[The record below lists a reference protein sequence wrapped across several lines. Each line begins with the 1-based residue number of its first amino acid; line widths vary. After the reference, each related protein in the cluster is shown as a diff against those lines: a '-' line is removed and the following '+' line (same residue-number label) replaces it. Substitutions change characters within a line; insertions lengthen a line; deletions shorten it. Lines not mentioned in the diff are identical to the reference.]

1 MIAGNARSLSLSQPQ
16 QKVSPQVPPAPPGVL
31 KKVRTAHLLQ
41 MKQAGRPITMVT
53 AYDAPSGA
61 LADEA
66 GMDVILVGDS
76 VGMVVHGMETT
87 LPVTVD
93 MMVMHTQAVARG
105 SHRTLI
111 VTDLPFM
118 SYQVSVEQALQTAGR
133 IMKEGGCAAV
143 KLETGSESILPTVRA
158 LVEAGIPVMGHI
170 GLVPQSINALGGYR
184 VQGRDPQDAEHM
196 LRLAQLIEAA
206 GAFAIVLE
214 MIPAPLAERIT
225 RALRIPVIGIGAGP
239 QCDGQVIVLHDVI
252 GITEHP
258 PRFARK
264 YLDGRA
270 GILRA
275 FRKYARDVRERSFPG
290 PDETIE

>member
-1 MIAGNARSLSLSQPQ
+1 LSQPSD
-16 QKVSPQVPPAPPGVL
+16 KVSPKVPAAPPGVV

-53 AYDAPSGA
+53 AYDAPTAA

-66 GMDVILVGDS
+66 GIDVILVGDS

-93 MMVMHTQAVARG
+93 MMVLHSQAVARG
-105 SHRTLI
+105 SHRSLI

-143 KLETGSESILPTVRA
+143 KLETGTESVVPTVKA
-158 LVEAGIPVMGHI
+158 IVEAGIPVMGHL

-184 VQGRDPQDAEHM
+184 VQGRDPQDAEN
-196 LRLAQLIEAA
+196 LLKLAQEIEAA

-214 MIPAPLAERIT
+214 LIPGPLADRVT
-225 RALRIPVIGIGAGP
+225 KALRIPVIGIGAGAG
-239 QCDGQVIVLHDVI
+239 CDGQVIVQHDVL
-252 GITEHP
+252 GITQHP

-264 YLDGRA
+264 YMDGRA
-270 GILRA
+270 GVLRA
-275 FRKYARDVRERSFPG
+275 FRKYARDVRERTFPG
-290 PDETIE
+290 PAETIE

>member
-1 MIAGNARSLSLSQPQ
+1 MSQPQ
-16 QKVSPQVPPAPPGVL
+16 KDVSPKVAPAPPGVV

-41 MKQAGRPITMVT
+41 MKQVGRPITMVT
-53 AYDAPSGA
+53 ADDAPTAA

-93 MMVMHTQAVARG
+93 MMVLHTQAVARG

-143 KLETGSESILPTVRA
+143 KLETGAESIVPTVRA

-184 VQGRDPQDAEHM
+184 VQGRDPQDAEHL

-214 MIPAPLAERIT
+214 MIPAPLADRIV

-275 FRKYARDVRERSFPG
+275 FRKYARDVRERTFPG
-290 PDETIE
+290 PAETIE